1 MAVDM
6 SRYLAL
12 FVGESTE
19 HLDALARELVR
30 LEEEGAD
37 RTAALDAA
45 FRHAHSVKGM
55 AASMGFEATARLS
68 HRLEDIID
76 AGRSDLKLLDKP
88 TIDVLLAAG
97 DALLAQVKAIE
108 AGQKVGDAEALLSQ
122 LGERF
127 TLLTGRA
134 PEATRVANAVVQLQQ
149 LQEREAS
156 GLAPPLPSPGPPPP
170 QTELP
175 ERYAVRLRVNP
186 ASATPGVRAFLAWK
200 RLGALG
206 TVTALRP
213 PLEELKAGRI
223 PQGLVTL
230 ELETVQT
237 EAGIAR
243 AVDMVADVVLDLCR
257 ALRPAVPPAPAP
269 AAEPE
274 APRAVGQESVRT
286 VRVKAEAL
294 DALLD
299 QAGEL
304 LLATARVRDAGKGLQ
319 GPVERLPSP
328 ERVLFTESVDRLQ
341 ALVKELHAK
350 VMSARMTPLSLVT
363 DRLPRA
369 ARDIA
374 RRRGREVELVIEG
387 ADIELDRSIVDE
399 LNDPLLHL
407 LRNAIDHGLEPPEV
421 RLAAGKTTRGTVKL
435 EVRRIRD
442 RVLVSLE
449 DDGRGMDVEKLKAA
463 AIAKGQLT
471 PEAAAAL
478 TTREALLLSC
488 LPGVSTAQDVTDIS
502 GRGVGMDAVK
512 RAVEHVGG
520 TLELESTPGQGT
532 RFLLS
537 LPLTVA
543 VLSLLL
549 LEVGEERFGVPVSKV
564 AGVVEASP
572 AQLPRSRGVPLLNF
586 GGLLIPVHAL
596 GELLQLP
603 ERRGFPQQ
611 LSPVPFLVVETDE
624 GRVALAVD
632 KLLGQEDVV
641 VKALAQPLDRVAGLS
656 GVTILGNGRPVFIL
670 DVPRLLVA

>member
-30 LEEEGAD
+30 LEEGGAD

-55 AASMGFEATARLS
+55 AASMGFEATAQLA

-76 AGRSDLKLLDKP
+76 AGRADLRLLDKP
-88 TIDVLLAAG
+88 TVDLLLETG
-97 DALLAQVKAIE
+97 DALLAHVKAIE
-108 AGQKVGDAEALLSQ
+108 GGRAVGAAEALLSQ
-122 LGERF
+122 LAERF

-134 PEATRVANAVVQLQQ
+134 PEATKVANAVVQLQQ
-149 LQEREAS
+149 LESTAAQA
-156 GLAPPLPSPGPPPP
+156 APPPLASPLPDAP
-170 QTELP
+170 QTEQA

-200 RLGALG
+200 RLSALG
-206 TVTALRP
+206 TVSALRP
-213 PLEELKAGRI
+213 ALEDLKAGRL

-230 ELETVQT
+230 ELETQQT
-237 EAGIAR
+237 EVGIAR
-243 AVDMVADVVLDLCR
+243 AVDMVADVSLDLCR
-257 ALRPAVPPAPAP
+257 ALRPTAAPAP
-269 AAEPE
+269 AEPE
-274 APRAVGQESVRT
+274 PPRPVGQESVRT

-304 LLATARVRDAGKGLQ
+304 LLATARVRDAGKSLPGAA
-319 GPVERLPSP
+319 ERSLPTP
-328 ERVLFTESVDRLQ
+328 ERALFTEAVDRLQ

-350 VMSARMTPLSLVT
+350 VMAARMTPLSLVT

-369 ARDIA
+369 ARDLA
-374 RRRGREVELVIEG
+374 RRRGREVELRIEG

-442 RVLVSLE
+442 RVLVILE

-471 PEAAAAL
+471 PQAAAAL

-488 LPGVSTAQDVTDIS
+488 LPGVSTAEDLTDIS

-549 LEVGEERFGVPVSKV
+549 LEVGDDRFGVPVSKV

-670 DVPRLLVA
+670 DVPRLLVG